1 MVEIE
6 ILHWFWEW
14 ILPRDIAM
22 PMALHQPLPTDDNF
36 RRPIFHKSIFTAMTV
51 NDFCCSTNVMREE
64 GGMDHIIAAI
74 EKMESKHKEH
84 IEAYDPSGGK
94 DNARRLTGAHETAR

>member
-1 MVEIE
+1 
-6 ILHWFWEW
+6 
-14 ILPRDIAM
+14 
-22 PMALHQPLPTDDNF
+22 
-36 RRPIFHKSIFTAMTV
+36 
-51 NDFCCSTNVMREE
+51 MREE

-94 DNARRLTGAHETAR
+94 DNARRLTGAHETARYFSGGCCYKNILRNE